1 MKSDPCKDIKT
12 DMVIKLFR
20 ISIKYMDDHERVE
33 LIESLMEGYC
43 MKCGKFIGN
52 DRCYCDRHD

>member
-1 MKSDPCKDIKT
+1 MKIDYCKDVKM

-20 ISIKYMDDHERVE
+20 ISIKDMCDYERVE
-33 LIESLMEGYC
+33 LIERIMEGYC
-43 MKCGKFIGN
+43 MKCGQFIGN